1 MAGDLKTQIAV
12 GVDGTG
18 VTAGVEGIKKSLD
31 TLGQKA
37 VAVGKQASQ
46 GIDAIGT
53 GAAPAASKVDAA
65 TKNMIGSIQRQIA
78 VMEAGSKSGA
88 DYYRVLAGQRGI
100 DTSALK
106 PYLDQLDAITAKQKA
121 AQSAIQGAAPA
132 LEKVGISAAQT
143 ANALRGVPAQF
154 TDIVTSLQGGQ
165 APLTVFLQQ
174 GGQLKDMFGGAGAA
188 ARAVGGYILGLINP
202 FTVAAA
208 AAAGLALALQQGS
221 KESQAYEKALILTG
235 NALGTTV
242 GQLQA
247 TATAI
252 SKTVGTQAA
261 AAEALTALATSGK
274 IAASSMQEV
283 GTATVLMSRVLGTSI
298 DDAVASFVKL
308 ADEPAKASAK
318 LNEQYHYLNVA
329 TFERI
334 RTLEEQ
340 GNKEAATALAQSSL
354 ANALTSRLQGVEAQ
368 AGSLERGW
376 RALADGAKGAW
387 DAMLGIG
394 RTQSVGDRL
403 AQAQAKLQ
411 ESQTQAGRG
420 SAYATLYGP
429 AIAKQTQDV
438 ADLSRQ
444 ALREQ
449 DAAAAQGEKVRTDQ
463 AQIGASE
470 RLKILTNEIQTNADK
485 RKKAVRDLNNDLKT
499 LDKPTSGPEYDK
511 LVANINDK
519 FKDPKE
525 AKAKAFQDDAGTK
538 YLETLRQQAAVLQ
551 EQLAGTGKLTD
562 AEKEQAKFAQLIA
575 DLKGKGQLTAE
586 QKSLQAAQD
595 KITAQLQLNVLTER
609 EIGFQKILADDAKRR
624 AEAEKATANAVEG
637 DRVRIAD
644 SLNRQ
649 REQYDD
655 RLGVVGMGSQ
665 AAEELRSLQQV
676 EREYSR
682 MLAQRTAQAA
692 QNGTLEGDAYKQG
705 VKDIA
710 AARAQALGINEDYY
724 ARLRAMQGDW
734 SLGAAQA
741 IANYRDESAN
751 IFKQVEQLTGNAF
764 KGMEDALVKFATTGK
779 LSFKDLA
786 NSILADLVRI
796 QVRASITT
804 AIGGAGGSGGLSS
817 LIGAVSGGL
826 SGSSA
831 ASAANVIGGSDKL
844 GSMISLM
851 GLTKGLS
858 EGGYTGEGSKYQPA
872 GVVHAGEYVINAD
885 STRKLGLDFLGKLN
899 GYADGGLVSSTP
911 AAVSPNYASIAAMK
925 SGGGGGGDV
934 QVHIQNIGAPVS
946 AQVKRSQTA
955 DGGLRLDVLLEQI
968 KDAVADDIGNGSGSV
983 SRAMEGRYGLRTA
996 VS

>member
-37 VAVGKQASQ
+37 VAVGKQASGGLD
-46 GIDAIGT
+46 GI
-53 GAAPAASKVDAA
+53 GAGAGSAA
-65 TKNMIGSIQRQIA
+65 TKVAAAERSMINSIQRQIA

-88 DYYRVLAGQRGI
+88 EYYRVLAGQRGV
-100 DTSALK
+100 DVNSLA
-106 PYLDQLDAITAKQKA
+106 PYLAQLDALALKQKA
-121 AQSAIQGAAPA
+121 VGVSAG
-132 LEKVGISAAQT
+132 QT
-143 ANALRGVPAQF
+143 AAAMRQLPAQF
-154 TDIVTSLQGGQ
+154 SDIAVSLQGGQ
-165 APLTVFLQQ
+165 NPLSVLLQQ
-174 GGQLKDMFGGAGAA
+174 GSQIKDSFGGVGAA
-188 ARAVGGYILGLINP
+188 SKALGGYIIGLINP

-208 AAAGLALALQQGS
+208 AGTAFALAMYQGNA
-221 KESQAYEKALILTG
+221 ESQAYAKALILTG
-235 NALGTTV
+235 NALGTTTS
-242 GQLQA
+242 QLQS

-274 IAASSMQEV
+274 ISASAMQDV

-387 DAMLGIG
+387 DAMLGLG
-394 RTQSVGDRL
+394 RTQSIGDRL
-403 AQAQAKLQ
+403 GQAQAKLQ
-411 ESQTQAGRG
+411 ESQAQAGRSG
-420 SAYATLYGP
+420 AFASFYAP
-429 AIAKQTQDV
+429 AIAKQAQEV

-470 RLKILTNEIQTNADK
+470 RLKILTNEIRTNAEK
-485 RKKAVRDLNNDLKT
+485 RKKALDDLNNDFKT
-499 LDKPTSGPEYDK
+499 LNKPTSGAEYDK
-511 LVANINDK
+511 LVANIYDR
-519 FKDPKE
+519 FKDQKSP
-525 AKAKAFQDDAGTK
+525 AVKAFQDDAGTK

-551 EQLAGTGKLTD
+551 EQLSGTGKLTD

-575 DLKGKGQLTAE
+575 DIKGKGQLTAE

-595 KITAQLQLNVLTER
+595 KIAAQLQINVLTER

-624 AEAEKATANAVEG
+624 ADAEKATANAVEG
-637 DRVRIAD
+637 DRVRIAE

-676 EREYSR
+676 EREYAR
-682 MLAQRTAQAA
+682 MLAQRTIQASQA
-692 QNGTLEGDAYKQG
+692 GTLEGEAYKQG
-705 VKDIA
+705 VREIA
-710 AARAQALGINEDYY
+710 AARAQALDINADYY
-724 ARLRAMQGDW
+724 TRLRAMQGDW
-734 SLGAAQA
+734 SLGASQA

-751 IFKQVEQLTGNAF
+751 VFKQVEQLTGNAF

-779 LSFKDLA
+779 LSFKSLA
-786 NSILADLVRI
+786 DSIVADLVRI
-796 QVRASITT
+796 QVRASISSV
-804 AIGGAGGSGGLSS
+804 IGGAGGAGGLSS
-817 LIGAVSGGL
+817 LLGAITGGL

-831 ASAANVIGGSDKL
+831 AGAANVIGGDDKL

-851 GLTKGLS
+851 GLTKNAAGGVYNSPNLS
-858 EGGYTGEGSKYQPA
+858 AFSGSIVDKPTYFAKGGNVMGEAGPEAILPLKRGSD
-872 GVVHAGEYVINAD
+872 G
-885 STRKLGLDFLGKLN
+885 KLG
-899 GYADGGLVSSTP
+899 
-911 AAVSPNYASIAAMK
+911 I
-925 SGGGGGGDV
+925 SGGGGGDI
-934 QVHIQNIGAPVS
+934 QVNIQNNGAPVS

-955 DGGLRLDVLLEQI
+955 EGGLRLDVLLEQI
-968 KDAVADDIGNGSGSV
+968 KDAVADDIGSGSGSV
-983 SRAMEGRYGLRTA
+983 SRSLEGRYGLRTA